1 MEQESRFV
9 VCLILETNV
18 FQAATI
24 LVTVLQCM
32 SMCVCVCRP
41 INPFLRKG
49 LITFKGESV
58 TRRRLTD
65 NSRKRD
71 RHVESPRHTIIHH
84 HRHLPTSAA
93 NSITR
98 NNATVNL
105 HTLRLYHTSNKAS
118 QVWLRTQGRE
128 GAEKNNRS
136 AAAVCG
142 RWEII
147 FSAELLLPHK
157 GCMCMCVCVCVL
169 CKSNE
174 PS

>member
-1 MEQESRFV
+1 
-9 VCLILETNV
+9 
-18 FQAATI
+18 
-24 LVTVLQCM
+24 
-32 SMCVCVCRP
+32 MCVCVCRP

-157 GCMCMCVCVCVL
+157 GCMCVRVCVSCVNRTDL
-169 CKSNE
+169 RNNASDTMKKRRNLSRSLLNTAANDSPAKSR
-174 PS
+174 